1 LQHLAIG
8 NGKQTNSEPIHQVI
22 LPTRDWSILVETAPI
37 KQTIGAS
44 TKSSEHAMK
53 TKHQHVEQVGKPR
66 QQRMDYRNPS
76 MPSQRKN
83 RSDFDDSKNPFWAMI
98 ELKATGSPLLAP
110 IDTADKVS
118 GTLRRAVR

>member
-1 LQHLAIG
+1 
-8 NGKQTNSEPIHQVI
+8 
-22 LPTRDWSILVETAPI
+22 
-37 KQTIGAS
+37 
-44 TKSSEHAMK
+44 MK

-110 IDTADKVS
+110 IDTAGKVS

>member
-1 LQHLAIG
+1 LQHSAIG

-66 QQRMDYRNPS
+66 QQRLDYLNPS

-83 RSDFDDSKNPFWAMI
+83 RSDFDDSKNPFWDAI
-98 ELKATGSPLLAP
+98 ELKVTGSPLLAS
-110 IDTADKVS
+110 IDRADKVS